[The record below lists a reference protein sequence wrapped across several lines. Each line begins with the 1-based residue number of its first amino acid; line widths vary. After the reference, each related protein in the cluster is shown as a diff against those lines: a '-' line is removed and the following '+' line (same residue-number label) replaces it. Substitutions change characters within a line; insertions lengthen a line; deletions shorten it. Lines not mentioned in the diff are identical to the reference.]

1 MYKKK
6 GGELMKKRFAAIA
19 VVMLL
24 LVSLCTNVCA
34 VEARAQQVF
43 PMIYFSGTTANCSVS
58 VYGDNEIKVT
68 LELKNGT
75 KLVDSWSDSGTNYV
89 MLSGSHKVVS
99 GQTYT
104 LVASG
109 TINGRAFYTTTSG
122 TCP

>member
-1 MYKKK
+1 
-6 GGELMKKRFAAIA
+6 MKKRFAAIA
-19 VVMLL
+19 VVIVL
-24 LVSLCTNVCA
+24 LVSLCANVCA

-89 MLSGSHKVVS
+89 MLSGSHMYYCADS
-99 GQTYT
+99 WNEHR
-104 LVASG
+104 LVLLTG
-109 TINGRAFYTTTSG
+109 KKNGNS
-122 TCP
+122 

>member
-1 MYKKK
+1 MS
-6 GGELMKKRFAAIA
+6 FQNNNAADA
-19 VVMLL
+19 YQDFMLPTAL
-24 LVSLCTNVCA
+24 DSD
-34 VEARAQQVF
+34 
-43 PMIYFSGTTANCSVS
+43 FSSEDLADDSKI
-58 VYGDNEIKVT
+58 EVT

-109 TINGRAFYTTTSG
+109 TINGRTFNTSVSG